1 MVELSELDQKLD
13 DVFLNGDEYL
23 RFFDFIFSLAC
34 DFTDEE
40 RQKYTQLFH
49 HMMVKNSNKYN
60 PFKKLYFEIV
70 KVEFP

>member
-1 MVELSELDQKLD
+1 MM
-13 DVFLNGDEYL
+13 FLNGDEYL
-23 RFFDFIFSLAC
+23 RFSISFFHWLVILQTKKD
-34 DFTDEE
+34 
-40 RQKYTQLFH
+40 KNTQLFH